1 MLSHEQ
7 NQLHLSLPNYRAG
20 RRRLDLPLP
29 DISGDTVDTH
39 RIPSTP
45 STISPHLFDPPP
57 PKSPPPSN
65 PSVVCIGSDGFTTG
79 RSSNGISLPTTSSSR
94 AARTRHATTAVGSE
108 HLNRRGSGN
117 MAATGAWLAFVYC
130 Y

>member
-1 MLSHEQ
+1 MQSHEHI
-7 NQLHLSLPNYRAG
+7 HLSLRNYRAG

-29 DISGDTVDTH
+29 AISGDTADTH

-45 STISPHLFDPPP
+45 STIYPHLFDPPP

-65 PSVVCIGSDGFTTG
+65 PSAVCIGSDGFTTG
-79 RSSNGISLPTTSSSR
+79 RSSNGISLPTNSSCR
-94 AARTRHATTAVGSE
+94 AARTRRATMAVRRD
-108 HLNRRGSGN
+108 HLNRCGSGN
-117 MAATGAWLAFVYC
+117 MAATDARLAFVYC